1 MAKPTNYLGAPIE
14 RQRQFKIPEQHKI
27 NALIGLT
34 DKITQ
39 AWTPLLPEEILC
51 TLMVVK
57 CEPPLMVITTTNHT
71 IANHLN
77 YTYNML
83 LELIHQDYP
92 YLQNISQIKFKVI
105 AAQYLP
111 IKGNLSAKS
120 VVNPSAQRDN
130 LVTTVTSRKISATTR
145 QNITQLAQDVT
156 LNPRLAKVLLR
167 LASEDEPTKI

>member
-1 MAKPTNYLGAPIE
+1 
-14 RQRQFKIPEQHKI
+14 
-27 NALIGLT
+27 
-34 DKITQ
+34 
-39 AWTPLLPEEILC
+39 
-51 TLMVVK
+51 
-57 CEPPLMVITTTNHT
+57 MVITTTNHT

-130 LVTTVTSRKISATTR
+130 LVTTVTSRKLSATTR